1 MMKTEITE
9 LKVSGNT
16 NPNKLGGAIVKY
28 LDEEGRITLSAV
40 GSRAVNQAVKGIIVA
55 QSYLASGAEALDVK
69 FGFKNKDDQSLEK
82 EITLI
87 VFHLAKK

>member
-1 MMKTEITE
+1 MEKQVTE

-28 LDEEGRITLSAV
+28 LDEEQKITLSAM
-40 GSRAVNQAVKGIIVA
+40 GDKAVNQAVKGIIVA
-55 QSYLASGAEALDVK
+55 QSYMASSAESLDVK
-69 FGFKNKDDQSLEK
+69 FGFKNKMDNDLDK

-87 VFHLAKK
+87 VFHLAKE